1 MRQVKV
7 VDADGFELQVDAS
20 REKAGGYA
28 VGDDVTVRVD
38 PKNARLIAEWVARSL
53 PGRSRQTARRRAG

>member
-7 VDADGFELQVDAS
+7 VVAGGFELQVDAS

-38 PKNARLIAEWVARSL
+38 PKNARLIAEWVA
-53 PGRSRQTARRRAG
+53 

>member
-28 VGDDVTVRVD
+28 VGDDAVRVD
-38 PKNARLIAEWVARSL
+38 PESARLIAEWVARSL

>member
-7 VDADGFELQVDAS
+7 VVAGGFELQVDAS

-28 VGDDVTVRVD
+28 VGDDAVRVD
-38 PKNARLIAEWVARSL
+38 PESARLIAEWVA
-53 PGRSRQTARRRAG
+53 